1 MTSLAQEGAE
11 PRARGRFL
19 LWALIL
25 SLAVN
30 LFFLGAMVWVRA
42 NVPVMPT
49 PQQRMQAIAEELR
62 LTPDQH
68 DAFQQFLIEMRRTTR
83 QLREGN
89 LPLLQ
94 RAWEEMLKPQPDQAM
109 IGQIIDQTSENRRA
123 YQKTMALAMARF
135 LGELKPE
142 QRSQFVELLQ
152 RRGDP
157 AAQHLHHLIMP

>member
-11 PRARGRFL
+11 PRARGRLL

-25 SLAVN
+25 SLIVN
-30 LFFLGAMVWVRA
+30 VFFLAAMVWVRA

-49 PQQRMQAIAEELR
+49 PRQRMEAIAEELQ

-68 DAFQQFLIEMRRTTR
+68 DAFQQFLIEMRRNTR
-83 QLREGN
+83 QLRDGN

-94 RAWEEMLKPQPDQAM
+94 RAWAEMAKPSPDQGL
-109 IGQIIDQTSENRRA
+109 IGQVIDQTSENRRA
-123 YQKTMALAMARF
+123 YQKKMAVAMARF
-135 LGELKPE
+135 LGDLKPE

-152 RRGDP
+152 HHRDP

>member
-11 PRARGRFL
+11 PRARGRL
-19 LWALIL
+19 LWWALIL

-30 LFFLGAMVWVRA
+30 LFFLAAMVWVRT

-49 PQQRMQAIAEELR
+49 PQQRMQAIAEELK

-68 DAFQQFLIEMRRTTR
+68 DAFQQFLIEMRRNTR
-83 QLREGN
+83 QLRDGN
-89 LPLLQ
+89 VPLLQ
-94 RAWEEMLKPQPDQAM
+94 RAWEEMVKPNPDQAL

-123 YQKTMALAMARF
+123 YQKKMAVAMAGF
-135 LGELKPE
+135 LADLKPE